1 MQTTRP
7 AEPPPAQ
14 SPSPSSSSHG
24 VSPDKR
30 AYLALLPPSQ
40 IIDICLAFEPY
51 APSHVKTSVWPVD
64 FTAAIA
70 ALQTQQPVRDASK
83 TNERPAMA
91 SLQDATQSPP
101 KPPSRSPR
109 VKTPIVEPE
118 SSPPK
123 PASGTP
129 SANAP
134 SQSHA
139 FPAYPYHPAYPHAP
153 YYASHRVP
161 PGHSQY
167 SSFPLTPHLHPNPT
181 TNAPNPPP
189 PDDLPSYE
197 EMIVQALKTFSDPD
211 GAAPK
216 DLFSWMASHYPLQ
229 TNFRPSASQALQKA
243 FKRGRF
249 LKSTNGRY
257 RLNPSWEGGNVS
269 AFLPEPKSIISPH
282 VYSPRH
288 QDGPLDVHRHNPKR
302 SSPLPRRPPPHPPSH
317 THPSTALLSSAAHP
331 HPVSHPTRTSHSHTP
346 HHQAIHPATTPRRT
360 HSPPRPTGRPTRT
373 SRRAARRGRPRRAF

>member
-1 MQTTRP
+1 MIIFFSRP
-7 AEPPPAQ
+7 NPNLVAQNCADADSRSRSVRCPRSRPFRPSHRTSPA
-14 SPSPSSSSHG
+14 
-24 VSPDKR
+24 KR

-51 APSHVKTSVWPVD
+51 APPHVKSSVWPVD
-64 FTAAIA
+64 FSAAVA
-70 ALQTQQPVRDASK
+70 ALQTQPGPSKAADASM

-91 SLQDATQSPP
+91 SLQDPTQSS
-101 KPPSRSPR
+101 KAVSR
-109 VKTPIVEPE
+109 VKSPDGEPSS

-129 SANAP
+129 STNAP
-134 SQSHA
+134 PHA
-139 FPAYPYHPAYPHAP
+139 FPAYPYHPLQAAYPHAP
-153 YYASHRVP
+153 YYSSHRVP

-167 SSFPLTPHLHPNPT
+167 SSFPLTPHLHANPS
-181 TNAPNPPP
+181 TNVSHPPP

-269 AFLPEPKSIISPH
+269 ALFLPERNKTSIHRIF
-282 VYSPRH
+282 PRH
-288 QDGPLDVHRHNPKR
+288 QDGPLDAHRHNPKR
-302 SSPLPRRPPPHPPSH
+302 SSPLPHHNTARRPQPHRPSH
-317 THPSTALLSSAAHP
+317 MRPSTALLS
-331 HPVSHPTRTSHSHTP
+331 
-346 HHQAIHPATTPRRT
+346 
-360 HSPPRPTGRPTRT
+360 
-373 SRRAARRGRPRRAF
+373 